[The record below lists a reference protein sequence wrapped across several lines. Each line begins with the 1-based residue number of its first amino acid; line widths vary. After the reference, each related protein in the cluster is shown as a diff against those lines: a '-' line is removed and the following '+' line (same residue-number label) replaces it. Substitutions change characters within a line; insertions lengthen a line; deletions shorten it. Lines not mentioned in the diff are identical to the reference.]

1 MLKEKTPAE
10 YQSFATGRMN
20 VAFMDVI
27 ITMHKRYNPG
37 MLLAENVLGLFF
49 ESFKPPSEKVE
60 TIVYPFNGREQD
72 FVPAGKLIIAPTREN
87 PNPSHLAGPDGEKP
101 KAIASTYSNF
111 VFAIVNK
118 MHMRRLRDER
128 YDISLTFTRDHAKL
142 PNWATVMTESAEISD
157 LLLTKDIIDGVTS
170 AGPDLFEYL
179 IATDQPIDKPT
190 TIGETTPKK
199 RLYLSLKMPR
209 DSNYMSTLPLY
220 ASFLRLPDLLVS
232 QGRFRPEVNRKIEI
246 VRETELKKL
255 KKVAETEQEEDRKT
269 KSEKIKREE
278 RERKLKGMSAEEQRK
293 FLEKETERDRK
304 RQEKKMSRRG

>member
-1 MLKEKTPAE
+1 
-10 YQSFATGRMN
+10 
-20 VAFMDVI
+20 
-27 ITMHKRYNPG
+27 
-37 MLLAENVLGLFF
+37 
-49 ESFKPPSEKVE
+49 
-60 TIVYPFNGREQD
+60 
-72 FVPAGKLIIAPTREN
+72 
-87 PNPSHLAGPDGEKP
+87 
-101 KAIASTYSNF
+101 
-111 VFAIVNK
+111 
-118 MHMRRLRDER
+118 MRRLRDER

-199 RLYLSLKMPR
+199 RLYLSLKIPR